1 MYWNVSYDLET
12 GLLRRR
18 SWARH
23 TILLQRKTN
32 AWQALHNVKSQK
44 PTQALC
50 LLWWED
56 KKTNKQN
63 KNNYEKTKQKTKHAP
78 LNICYVA
85 TVAQQMLYSTLRHV
99 EYRRRAIYKAQTLLK
114 RNRSTLYWT
123 TNKNIKEF
131 IIAIISHLTS
141 KNIVDSICWVTT

>member
-1 MYWNVSYDLET
+1 MFLMISKLVSCDDAHELVT
-12 GLLRRR
+12 QSFFKGKRMRDRHSITSNHR
-18 SWARH
+18 SQHKRF
-23 TILLQRKTN
+23 
-32 AWQALHNVKSQK
+32 V
-44 PTQALC
+44 
-50 LLWWED
+50 
-56 KKTNKQN
+56 
-63 KNNYEKTKQKTKHAP
+63 YYGEKTKKQTNKTKTTTKKQNKTKHAP